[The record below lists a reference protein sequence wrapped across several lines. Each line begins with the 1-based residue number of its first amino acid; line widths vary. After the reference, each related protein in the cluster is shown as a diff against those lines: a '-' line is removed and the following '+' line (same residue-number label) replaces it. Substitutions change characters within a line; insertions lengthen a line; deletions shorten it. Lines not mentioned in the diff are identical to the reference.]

1 VSVGVLLALDGEVES
16 DVVQLLDS
24 PGSGV
29 RVVRRCADV
38 PEVLAAAAAG
48 LGALAV
54 LDAELPGV
62 DRSVVA
68 RLRGAGVRTVL
79 VAAAEQ
85 VERCTALG
93 PDAVEP
99 AGAGAA
105 PLAEA
110 VLALARQTPAPE
122 EDVALGASTARGAGG
137 LAGSAGAPSPPS
149 GADAGAAVAHGQAGT
164 GAAGYGGAAALGTTA
179 SVGAGPEDADLR
191 DADLRDADPDDDA
204 AGPTA
209 TDRGA
214 LAGPAAGDG
223 GAREGSPGQLVVVWG
238 PPGAPGRT
246 TLAVTL
252 AAELA
257 ALSGPAVLIDADT
270 EAPSVTQVLGILD
283 DSSAV
288 AAVAR
293 QALNGR
299 LDPSVLTRL
308 CPVVDKNLHV
318 MTGLTRADR
327 WRELPPSALEVVWEV
342 ARAAAAWTV
351 VDTGA
356 TLDGEHEGSFG
367 PSRHQAT
374 ASALAAADV
383 VVVVG
388 AGEPVGMRRLV
399 MALGELTDAE
409 VMAPGAR
416 RIVVVN
422 RVRASAAGPSPAQSV
437 HEALARFAGVGDA
450 VVVPDDRPALD
461 KAVLQGQTLTQIA
474 PTSPARRAVE
484 QLAHRL
490 TGERPR
496 RARRRGMALPA
507 RVR

>member
-1 VSVGVLLALDGEVES
+1 MSVGVLLALDGQVES
-16 DVVQLLDS
+16 ELVRLLDS

-54 LDAELPGV
+54 LDADVPGV

-68 RLRGAGVRTVL
+68 RLRDAGVRTVL
-79 VAAAEQ
+79 VAAADQ

-93 PDAVEP
+93 PDAVAQ
-99 AGAGAA
+99 AGVGAA
-105 PLAEA
+105 ALADA
-110 VLALARQTPAPE
+110 VTALARRTPAPE
-122 EDVALGASTARGAGG
+122 EDVAAGRGDGAVDGGASPGGAGPAAADDQEAG
-137 LAGSAGAPSPPS
+137 LTGPDESAGGRRALRRAGAGDPDARDHDADA
-149 GADAGAAVAHGQAGT
+149 GVTEHDADAGATGHGAVA
-164 GAAGYGGAAALGTTA
+164 GAAAEVGTTA
-179 SVGAGPEDADLR
+179 
-191 DADLRDADPDDDA
+191 
-204 AGPTA
+204 
-209 TDRGA
+209 DRA
-214 LAGPAAGDG
+214 
-223 GAREGSPGQLVVVWG
+223 PGRLVVVWG

-257 ALSGPAVLIDADT
+257 ALSGPVVLVDADT

-288 AAVAR
+288 AAVSR

-299 LDPSVLTRL
+299 LDPSVLRRL
-308 CPVVDKNLHV
+308 CPVVDGNLHV

-327 WRELPPSALEVVWEV
+327 WRELPPSALEVVWDV
-342 ARAAAAWTV
+342 ARATVPWTV

-356 TLDGEHEGSFG
+356 TLDDDHEGSFG
-367 PSRHQAT
+367 PRRHQAT
-374 ASALAAADV
+374 SSALAAADV

-399 MALGELTDAE
+399 MALGELADAD
-409 VMAPGAR
+409 VVAPGAR
-416 RIVVVN
+416 RMVVVN
-422 RVRASAAGPSPAQSV
+422 RVRASAAGPAPAQSV
-437 HEALARFAGVGDA
+437 HEALARFAGVTDA
-450 VVVPDDRPALD
+450 LVVPDDRPALD
-461 KAVLQGQTLTQIA
+461 RAVLQGRTLTQVA

-490 TGERPR
+490 AGERPR
-496 RARRRGMALPA
+496 RARRRRMALPA
-507 RVR
+507 HVR

>member
-1 VSVGVLLALDGEVES
+1 MSVGVLLALDGSVES
-16 DVVQLLDS
+16 EVVQALDS

-48 LGALAV
+48 LGRIAV

-62 DRSVVA
+62 DRAVVS
-68 RLRGAGVRTVL
+68 RLRAADVRTVL
-79 VAAAEQ
+79 VAAQ
-85 VERCTALG
+85 DQTKRCRSLG

-99 AGAGAA
+99 ATGGPGA
-105 PLAEA
+105 LADA
-110 VLALARQTPAPE
+110 VIALARHGVGPDDGAPALSGRTA
-122 EDVALGASTARGAGG
+122 DVAGRQAAAG
-137 LAGSAGAPSPPS
+137 LGAPSEVLSVLSSDGSTTAGSGGPGYGAVPDRAEDGTPPAPGPPS
-149 GADAGAAVAHGQAGT
+149 NPRAPESEDHAPAAPGT
-164 GAAGYGGAAALGTTA
+164 SGE
-179 SVGAGPEDADLR
+179 V
-191 DADLRDADPDDDA
+191 
-204 AGPTA
+204 
-209 TDRGA
+209 
-214 LAGPAAGDG
+214 GPADERRPG
-223 GAREGSPGQLVVVWG
+223 GLVVVWG

-246 TLAVTL
+246 TLAVHL

-257 ALSGPAVLIDADT
+257 VLAGSANLIDADT

-283 DSSAV
+283 DASAV

-299 LDPSVLTRL
+299 LDPEVLRRL
-308 CPVVDKNLHV
+308 CPVVDGNIHV

-327 WRELPPSALEVVWEV
+327 WREVPAAALEVVWDV
-342 ARAAAAWTV
+342 ARASAPWTV

-356 TLDGEHEGSFG
+356 TLDGDPDGTYGPRRHE
-367 PSRHQAT
+367 AT

-399 MALGELTDAE
+399 MALGELSDAE
-409 VMAPGAR
+409 LLGPGTCR
-416 RIVVVN
+416 TVVVN
-422 RVRASAAGPSPAQSV
+422 RVRASAAGPSPSRSV

-461 KAVLQGQTLTQIA
+461 RAVLQGRTLTQVA
-474 PTSPARRAVE
+474 PASPARRAIQE
-484 QLAHRL
+484 LAHRL
-490 TGERPR
+490 AGERPR
-496 RARRRGMALPA
+496 RARRRGAGGLLRA
-507 RVR
+507 R

>member
-1 VSVGVLLALDGEVES
+1 VSVGVLLALDGQVES
-16 DVVQLLDS
+16 EVVRLLDS

-79 VAAAEQ
+79 VAAADQ

-99 AGAGAA
+99 AGADAG
-105 PLAEA
+105 PLADA
-110 VLALARQTPAPE
+110 VTALARRTPAPE
-122 EDVALGASTARGAGG
+122 EDVAEDAGATVAGG
-137 LAGSAGAPSPPS
+137 EAVVDTGAAPGGTGSRRAARRTATTDDDAGTSVAHGPGGSAGPDETRPPA
-149 GADAGAAVAHGQAGT
+149 GVDATDAAAADR
-164 GAAGYGGAAALGTTA
+164 GAAAPGT
-179 SVGAGPEDADLR
+179 
-191 DADLRDADPDDDA
+191 PD
-204 AGPTA
+204 
-209 TDRGA
+209 
-214 LAGPAAGDG
+214 PAAGADPI
-223 GAREGSPGQLVVVWG
+223 AEDVPRDDAPGRLVVVWG

-257 ALSGPAVLIDADT
+257 AISGPVILVDADT

-308 CPVVDKNLHV
+308 CPVVDKDIHV

-327 WRELPPSALEVVWEV
+327 WRELPPSALEVVWDV
-342 ARAAAAWTV
+342 ARAAAPWTV

-356 TLDGEHEGSFG
+356 TLDGDHDGAFG
-367 PSRHQAT
+367 PRRHQAT
-374 ASALAAADV
+374 ASALAAADI

-399 MALGELTDAE
+399 MALGELTDADI
-409 VMAPGAR
+409 MAPGAR
-416 RIVVVN
+416 RMVVVN
-422 RVRASAAGPSPAQSV
+422 RVRASAAGPSPEQSV

-461 KAVLQGQTLTQIA
+461 RSVLQGRTLTQIA
-474 PTSPARRAVE
+474 PTSPARRALE

-496 RARRRGMALPA
+496 RPRRRGIVLPA